1 MEKEKTQVLI
11 LWENGKYVEAYNL
24 LFDLLKKNP
33 QDLILKVYLAVFAKI
48 VGNEDL
54 GNYYIDRIGENA
66 FIKKINENEKLLK
79 FLVSNSIEK
88 SKWDN
93 YRRVRNQN
101 EINRFSVTAPL
112 CNGNV
117 LEVGCANGDLSKH
130 IAMYADNLYGIDI
143 DPIAI
148 ELARYKVFKV
158 GLDNCFFTTRDGS
171 NLSVFNKEF
180 DTIVLA
186 EVLEHVSHPER
197 FIEEAIKVCKPG
209 GKVIISVPRGYRIP
223 DPDHIN
229 IFNKKTLTELIT
241 KVTTYEIHWIE
252 NVPEPWLMCCINLPK
267 EKNQL
272 VSNKK
277 DMFFLPPHQQEI
289 LDENEKVS
297 VIIPTYNRSEYL
309 KFALESILNQTY
321 SNIEVIVV
329 NDGSTDNTEDV
340 LKNYEGR
347 IKYIYKENGGKST
360 AINVGMSLVSGEYV
374 CILDD
379 DDIVL
384 SKKIELQVRKFQK
397 NKKLGLIHTSATYFR
412 EQDKNLIH
420 LGMYDSDK
428 IDEKKAFNLHLL
440 GNIFFTPTVMV
451 RKECYDRVGSWDETM
466 IRAQDY
472 DMWMRISRYF
482 ETDSLPITT
491 LQYRIHDGKRGTVNE
506 PILKEELNNS
516 TFNYSRQVLRKMHY
530 IPINEIFRDVNFGEK
545 NFAPIVES
553 YLERAFYMA
562 QNSLFKECAIDLESA
577 KAISVRNEVNNLSFS
592 YKGLQLIKK
601 FEEIISESQNPKIVM
616 NGLYFVKMIKNI
628 NNS

>member
-1 MEKEKTQVLI
+1 MVKEQAKILV
-11 LWENGKYVEAYNL
+11 LWENGKYTEAYNL
-24 LFDLLKKNP
+24 IFDLLKKNP
-33 QDLILKVYLAVFAKI
+33 QDLILKVYLAVFAKV
-48 VGNEDL
+48 VGNEEL
-54 GNYYIDRIGENA
+54 GNYYINLIGENI

-143 DPIAI
+143 DPVAI
-148 ELARYKVFKV
+148 ELARYKVFNL
-158 GLDNCFFTTRDGS
+158 GLKNCFFTTRDGS
-171 NLSVFNKEF
+171 DLSVFNKEF
-180 DTIVLA
+180 DTVVLA
-186 EVLEHVSHPER
+186 EVLEHVSYPEK

-209 GKVIISVPRGYRIP
+209 GKVIISVPKGYRIP

-229 IFNKKTLTELIT
+229 IFNKQTLTELIT
-241 KVTTYEIHWIE
+241 KVTTFEVYWVET
-252 NVPEPWLMCCINLPK
+252 VPEPWLMCCISLPE
-267 EKNQL
+267 EKKQL
-272 VSNKK
+272 VNDKK
-277 DMFFLPPHQQEI
+277 DMFFLPLHQQEI
-289 LDENEKVS
+289 LDESEKVS

-309 KFALESILNQTY
+309 KFALDSVLNQTY
-321 SNIEVIVV
+321 SNIEIIVV
-329 NDGSTDNTEDV
+329 NDGSTDDTENI
-340 LKNYEGR
+340 LKNYKDS
-347 IKYIYKENGGKST
+347 IKYVYKENGGKST
-360 AINVGMSLVSGEYV
+360 AINVGMSLVSGKYV

-379 DDIVL
+379 DDIAL

-397 NKKLGLIHTSATYFR
+397 NKNLGLIHTSATYFK
-412 EQDKNLIH
+412 EVDKDFIH
-420 LGMYDSDK
+420 LGMYDANK
-428 IDEKKAFNLHLL
+428 FNKKNALDLHLL

-451 RKECYDRVGSWDETM
+451 RKECYDKVGSWDETM

-482 ETDSLPITT
+482 ETDSLPVTT

-506 PILKEELNNS
+506 PILKDELNNS
-516 TFNYSRQVLRKMHY
+516 TFKYSRRVLRKMHD

-577 KAISVRNEVNNLSFS
+577 KAISVGNKINNLSFS
-592 YKGLQLIKK
+592 YKGLQLIKN

-616 NGLYFVKMIKNI
+616 NGLYFVKMVKST